1 MFIFGNYRSRIFFS
15 FTFKKMFTFTFL
27 RFAASR
33 RRIPWA
39 DFDLLHSSLE
49 ASVQLWPSSIFG
61 NIVTSLS
68 LRSIKHRDQA
78 VKRSKQH
85 HILHVSGSNLSKRLK
100 VPFSRSWVPMSKAA
114 RTINNGASQ
123 YFLRLAVTHSSSPPI
138 IDITDWTPHTEIHQR
153 LIYWV
158 EARWQKCAIASISCK
173 CFTLTPLFRPTSLL
187 IFAKSL
193 KA

>member
-1 MFIFGNYRSRIFFS
+1 MFIFGNYRIFF
-15 FTFKKMFTFTFL
+15 FL
-27 RFAASR
+27 S
-33 RRIPWA
+33 
-39 DFDLLHSSLE
+39 LLRKC
-49 ASVQLWPSSIFG
+49 
-61 NIVTSLS
+61 SLS
-68 LRSIKHRDQA
+68 LSYALQHPGGEFLGRILIFSIPHWKHQCNCDHPLSLGTSWQVCHFGPLSIGTRP

-138 IDITDWTPHTEIHQR
+138 IDITDWTPHTEIQQR

-173 CFTLTPLFRPTSLL
+173 CFTLTPLFRPTSFL